1 MGDLSHQPEF
11 VIGGSLTQVVNMK
24 CDELQVVLNFYL
36 SVSPGSHNIR
46 GHIELVLRRAV
57 QPAGDSVCNARCSRD
72 LSLPSGE

>member
-1 MGDLSHQPEF
+1 
-11 VIGGSLTQVVNMK
+11 MK
-24 CDELQVVLNFYL
+24 CNELQVVLNFYL

-57 QPAGDSVCNARCSRD
+57 QRAGDSVCNARCSRD